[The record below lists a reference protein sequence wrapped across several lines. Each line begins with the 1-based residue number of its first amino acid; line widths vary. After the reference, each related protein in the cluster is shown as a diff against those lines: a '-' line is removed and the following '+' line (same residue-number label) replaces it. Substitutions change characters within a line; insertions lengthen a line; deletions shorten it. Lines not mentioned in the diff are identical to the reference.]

1 MLKVVTLYAGLLGLF
16 YVYLSVRTI
25 SIRRKAQ
32 ISIGDG
38 GDQEMLRAI
47 RMHAN
52 FAEYTPLAL
61 VLLVLMELQNSPS
74 GLLHALGCLLVLARV
89 AHAYGISSVQA
100 PGKFRVGGMAGTFTT
115 LVISSLWLVSG
126 YLGLV

>member
-25 SIRRKAQ
+25 GFRRKAQ

-61 VLLVLMELQNSPS
+61 VLLVLMELQNSPT
-74 GLLHALGCLLVLARV
+74 GLLHVLGCLLVLARV

-115 LVISSLWLVSG
+115 LVISSLWLVSAFV
-126 YLGLV
+126 GLV